1 VLSHA
6 QQRWEIEA
14 TQSATQVSELDAAR
28 LHADLS
34 LLLEQYRAAAPVQVA
49 PGTYDV
55 VFGAGALAALLNMCA
70 WIGFS
75 GGNCK
80 RQLTFL
86 KESDL
91 GRRVF
96 NEQVSVCD
104 DPRARATFPYA
115 FDAHGTPRA
124 PFALIERG
132 VFKAFMW
139 PRDDADEFGA
149 RETGHSVP
157 AISLVM
163 QAGTGRVR
171 TLSDVLRL
179 PLRKDTLFIPHLHYM
194 NVVNETE
201 GIVTCCSRF
210 GALLLRAN
218 GSIAVP
224 YNLRVTEKLVNI
236 FGNIDWLSDTTTA
249 VNTSNTYGTRNPTAV
264 VLPAFGQVRDV
275 NIPHTNSSF

>member
-1 VLSHA
+1 
-6 QQRWEIEA
+6 
-14 TQSATQVSELDAAR
+14 
-28 LHADLS
+28 
-34 LLLEQYRAAAPVQVA
+34 
-49 PGTYDV
+49 
-55 VFGAGALAALLNMCA
+55 
-70 WIGFS
+70 
-75 GGNCK
+75 
-80 RQLTFL
+80 
-86 KESDL
+86 
-91 GRRVF
+91 
-96 NEQVSVCD
+96 
-104 DPRARATFPYA
+104 
-115 FDAHGTPRA
+115 
-124 PFALIERG
+124 
-132 VFKAFMW
+132 
-139 PRDDADEFGA
+139 
-149 RETGHSVP
+149 
-157 AISLVM
+157 
-163 QAGTGRVR
+163 VR